1 MCDLVACSSDVARC
15 SWTLAATSYLPGC
28 RSPRSGLEIEVHAPD
43 WIPSRVPHVLPADRS
58 LTGADF
64 PEVPRPF
71 DDVTRASPTCAGPS
85 GSSTVPLPG
94 SLSLSAVSWQARAR
108 DPLGS
113 LPPVGS
119 SPPEPSPRGDRAP
132 LSRPLAPLQSVT
144 DLRRARC
151 ARRSPPV
158 SPTPASLLLS
168 RGLAPQS
175 PGSPVGYGLPFHA
188 ARARPF
194 GRSPPRFPVAP
205 GPRTGIARP
214 PVSSTCFEALIPPSS
229 PFTRRSVSRSCA
241 VAALLGFAPL
251 ELSSDQA
258 PDPT

>member
-1 MCDLVACSSDVARC
+1 MESIPCRVFTSSRRPGVLAPGPAPSR
-15 SWTLAATSYLPGC
+15 LAAPSTTSPG
-28 RSPRSGLEIEVHAPD
+28 LAP
-43 WIPSRVPHVLPADRS
+43 SCS
-58 LTGADF
+58 
-64 PEVPRPF
+64 
-71 DDVTRASPTCAGPS
+71 GPS
-85 GSSTVPLPG
+85 GPAAVPLPG

-158 SPTPASLLLS
+158 SPTPASLRLS

-194 GRSPPRFPVAP
+194 GRSPPRFLVTP

-214 PVSSTCFEALIPPSS
+214 PVSSTCFGALIPPSS
-229 PFTRRSVSRSCA
+229 PFARRSVSRFSA